1 MSLIYAKCN
10 ETKNAISLFSVFS
23 LFQFQNNFW
32 KKIYEKKL
40 SFFNFF

>member
-10 ETKNAISLFSVFS
+10 ETKNAISLLSAFS
-23 LFQFQNNFW
+23 LFQFQKNFW
-32 KKIYEKKL
+32 KKFYEKKL